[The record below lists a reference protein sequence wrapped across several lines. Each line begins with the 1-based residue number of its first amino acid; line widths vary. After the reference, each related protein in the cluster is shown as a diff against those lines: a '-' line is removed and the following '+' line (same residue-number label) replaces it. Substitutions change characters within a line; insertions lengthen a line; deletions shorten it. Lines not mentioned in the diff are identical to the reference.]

1 MRRKTEHSEMPEQ
14 EKIKKTESRE
24 SLLPLSLSPPN
35 FNSGMS
41 PPSPHPLFF
50 FPSIYS
56 KVIAKLFYYIISLK
70 KYDFFFVYVCECV
83 HHHRISDDPM
93 PSFEGPLAVND
104 VLKRGKKVL
113 ENELYGPEA
122 LVLDNEGVVN
132 TALNCLFW

>member
-14 EKIKKTESRE
+14 EKIKKTKSRE

-35 FNSGMS
+35 LTLECLLLSLT
-41 PPSPHPLFF
+41 PLFF
-50 FPSIYS
+50 FPAS
-56 KVIAKLFYYIISLK
+56 KLFYYIIPLK
-70 KYDFFFVYVCECV
+70 IYVVFFVYVCEYV
-83 HHHRISDDPM
+83 YHHRISDDPM

-104 VLKRGKKVL
+104 LLKRGKKVL

-122 LVLDNEGVVN
+122 LVPDHEGVVN